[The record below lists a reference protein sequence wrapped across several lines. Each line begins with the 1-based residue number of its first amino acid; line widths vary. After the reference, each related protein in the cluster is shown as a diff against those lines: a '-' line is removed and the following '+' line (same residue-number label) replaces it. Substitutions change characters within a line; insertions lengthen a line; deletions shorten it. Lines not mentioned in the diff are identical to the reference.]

1 MCLVGSSPSWPEW
14 KLHPRGWKV
23 TSGINLSFC
32 SFVWYQCLV
41 IIIIMILLSLL
52 WGISL
57 MFSYKQLNSNKI
69 DFEYDHHLRLK
80 CLTTMIMWWVPFKT
94 NIYSNLLRGLM
105 VTTHGLSAHFE
116 NNIKHFPW
124 SNLLDLSNRRTK
136 IFLKGDKMVIIRPWV
151 LNLLEEFDISHV
163 NKDVFVL
170 FYFVCL
176 IFCFVLFRVFSLSM
190 FK

>member
-1 MCLVGSSPSWPEW
+1 
-14 KLHPRGWKV
+14 
-23 TSGINLSFC
+23 
-32 SFVWYQCLV
+32 
-41 IIIIMILLSLL
+41 
-52 WGISL
+52 
-57 MFSYKQLNSNKI
+57 MFSYKQLNSYKI
-69 DFEYDHHLRLK
+69 EFEYDHPLRLK

-94 NIYSNLLRGLM
+94 NTYSNLLRGLM

-136 IFLKGDKMVIIRPWV
+136 IFLKGEKMVIIRPWV
-151 LNLLEEFDISHV
+151 CNSIVLEEFDISHV

-176 IFCFVLFRVFSLSM
+176 FDFLFCFYYLCSNKASLFGFVCLFDSL
-190 FK
+190 FCFFFI